1 MRNRRTLTLLAAL
14 MALLTLAA
22 PAWGAPATTL
32 VMGDGVSNGGTG
44 GTGGTGGGT
53 DGGSGGG
60 GSGGGVAGTSTPR
73 VMLTEFTA
81 QPGEVTAGDAV
92 EVTFTL
98 QNMSRTTRVNNL
110 KVTLTAA
117 DAGAFLPMNGS
128 SSMYI
133 STIKAEGSVTRTMSF
148 RTLPTLEA
156 RPYGLT
162 LQVDYEDAQANSFSS
177 QEQVSIPIRQTQRA
191 DTSTFQ
197 VMPESIMVGQQA
209 SVTFSINNLGKT
221 KLYNA
226 RVKVAEGQ
234 GVAAAESFVG
244 NIDAGAS
251 GAVDMTLQAAQES
264 TSPIRVEVT
273 YEDANGKVTNMEREL
288 TLFITPQVNPEP
300 FPPVEPEVPA
310 DSGLPMALLWGLAA
324 VAVLIVLTVVIVRVR
339 RRRRRSQQQDS
350 DMALLDGDPL
360 VPTDQG

>member
-1 MRNRRTLTLLAAL
+1 MRTRRLATVLA
-14 MALLTLAA
+14 ALLTLLITAA
-22 PAWGAPATTL
+22 PAWEAHAATL
-32 VMGDGVSNGGTG
+32 VAGDPTGTG
-44 GTGGTGGGT
+44 TGSTGGSGGGT
-53 DGGSGGG
+53 DGGTGG
-60 GSGGGVAGTSTPR
+60 GSGGGIAGTSTPR
-73 VMLTEFTA
+73 VMLTEFVP
-81 QPGEVTAGDAV
+81 QPGEVTAGDSV

-98 QNMSRTTRVNNL
+98 QNMSRTTRVSNL
-110 KVTLTAA
+110 KVTLTSA

-162 LQVDYEDAQANSFSS
+162 LQVDYEDAQANSYTS
-177 QEQVSIPIRQTQRA
+177 QEQVSIPIRQIQRA
-191 DTSTFQ
+191 DTSSFQ
-197 VMPESIMVGQQA
+197 VMPESVMVGQQA

-226 RVKVAEGQ
+226 RVKVADGQ
-234 GVAAAESFVG
+234 GVAPAESFVG
-244 NIDAGAS
+244 NVDGGAS
-251 GAVDMTLQAAQES
+251 GAVDMTLQAAKES

-273 YEDANGKVTNMEREL
+273 YEDANGTVTSMEREL

-310 DSGLPMALLWGLAA
+310 AGGFPMALVWGLVAL
-324 VAVLIVLTVVIVRVR
+324 AVLILLTVVIVRVR
-339 RRRRRSQQQDS
+339 RKRRHSQVQDS